1 MPEHVQEVIWLTQE
15 AYDKLQHELDE
26 LSGPGRAEVTA
37 RIAAARDE
45 GDLKENGGYHA
56 AREEQAKIE
65 ARIAQLT
72 DLLRNAQI
80 GQAPDDGKV
89 EPGMIV
95 TCTING
101 TERTFLLGS
110 REAAH
115 GLDIDVYSAHSPLGE
130 ALNGRMVGDTASYT
144 APNGK
149 AFEVKILEVTPF
161 RG

>member
-1 MPEHVQEVIWLTQE
+1 MAASTTWLTKD
-15 AYDKLQHELDE
+15 AYDRLNAELE
-26 LSGPGRAEVTA
+26 HLSTTGRSEIVEK
-37 RIAAARDE
+37 IDAARQE

-72 DLLRNAQI
+72 DLLRNPQI

>member
-1 MPEHVQEVIWLTQE
+1 MAASTTWLTKD
-15 AYDKLQHELDE
+15 AYDRLNAELE
-26 LSGPGRAEVTA
+26 HLSTTGRSEIVEK
-37 RIAAARDE
+37 IDAARQE

-110 REAAH
+110 REAAQ
-115 GLDIDVYSAHSPLGE
+115 GLEIDVYSVHSPLGE
-130 ALNGRMVGDTASYT
+130 ALNGRMVGDTSSYT